1 METCEN
7 PPVEKFLIRV
17 APYLNKNLWKSSSPK
32 FFVWVALQFYRNFVK
47 NLQVR
52 KFMQVD
58 PYILIPSFC
67 DSGETL
73 TNFEHEAQDSRNIS
87 LYLRPYLLKI
97 P

>member
-1 METCEN
+1 
-7 PPVEKFLIRV
+7 
-17 APYLNKNLWKSSSPK
+17 
-32 FFVWVALQFYRNFVK
+32 
-47 NLQVR
+47 
-52 KFMQVD
+52 MQVD